1 MNIPS
6 SSRSFHIRARSS
18 RRSPRTSAP
27 RRPRRLES
35 SVRRPGSWLNY
46 GEQQNAEQQF
56 RSFCGRWHVE
66 KTCRDHRCGRNRC
79 PLRFE
84 HRRLTVCFQRFVVAC
99 GGVTAAMAE
108 SFHLAAVRGTPLF
121 VRRFLLHR
129 LSVLLDRTTEIN
141 TWIFAGS
148 PSFDHHDVGGP
159 QNQTITMI
167 RGFVLSSTKPTEEC
181 AA

>member
-1 MNIPS
+1 M
-6 SSRSFHIRARSS
+6 SRGHVGTIDGPQPLPASF
-18 RRSPRTSAP
+18 RRG
-27 RRPRRLES
+27 RLP
-35 SVRRPGSWLNY
+35 VR
-46 GEQQNAEQQF
+46 
-56 RSFCGRWHVE
+56 
-66 KTCRDHRCGRNRC
+66 
-79 PLRFE
+79 
-84 HRRLTVCFQRFVVAC
+84 FQRFVAAC